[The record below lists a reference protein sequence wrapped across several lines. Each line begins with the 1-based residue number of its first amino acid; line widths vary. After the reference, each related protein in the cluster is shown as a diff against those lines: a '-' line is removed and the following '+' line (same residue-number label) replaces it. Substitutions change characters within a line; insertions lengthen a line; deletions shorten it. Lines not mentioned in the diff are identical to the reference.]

1 MPAPRALLLPR
12 TLLAALF
19 IVLLT
24 ALPAAIHPEDVPSR
38 KTLGPSARKWVEETF
53 RRLTTEEKIGQIV
66 FPTYFGGFE
75 STESQDYKELMER
88 VVGNHIGGFILGTR
102 RGPRGIELSRVYET
116 AVLTNQL
123 QRAAAIPLLIGS
135 DFERGTVM
143 RVDEGTA
150 FPHAM
155 GVGAAGRPEDA
166 YAMGRITAIEARA
179 MGVQWVFAPVADV
192 NSNPE
197 NPIINI
203 RSFGEDPKRVAEF
216 VAQFVRGVEE
226 NGAMATAKHFPG
238 HGDTATDS
246 HMDLPLVAAGRE
258 RLNAVEFVPFEA
270 AIGAGVGSIM
280 TGHLAVPALE
290 PDRDTP
296 ATLSE
301 RVLRGVLREQLHFEG
316 LVITD
321 ALDMGGVT
329 KGFPPGEVAV
339 RALLAGADVLLLSPI
354 TDAAIASVRDAVE

>member
-155 GVGAAGRPEDA
+155 AVGATGRPEDG
-166 YAMGRITAIEARA
+166 YAMGRVTAIEARA

-192 NSNPE
+192 NSNPD

-203 RSFGEDPKRVAEF
+203 RSFGEDPKLVAEY
-216 VAQFVRGVEE
+216 VSNFVRGVEE
-226 NGAMATAKHFPG
+226 NGAIATAKHFPG
-238 HGDTATDS
+238 HGDVSVDS
-246 HMDLPLVAAGRE
+246 HLTLASVPGDRAELESVELVPFRAAIAAG
-258 RLNAVEFVPFEA
+258 VS
-270 AIGAGVGSIM
+270 SIM
-280 TGHLAVPALE
+280 PGHLAVPAFE
-290 PDRDTP
+290 PDPEVP
-296 ATLSE
+296 ATLS
-301 RVLRGVLREQLHFEG
+301 RNILTGLLRDDMKFRG
-316 LVITD
+316 LIITD

-329 KGFPPGEVAV
+329 SNYPPGEAAV
-339 RALLAGADVLLLSPI
+339 RAI
-354 TDAAIASVRDAVE
+354 E